1 MIMANREFLKNRNI
15 DERNSLP
22 DLMQNISPDSEEE
35 INFIDHSIYYTDQDY
50 KECISRS
57 KGALRML
64 NLNCAGLNAKF
75 DNLKIFLAEC
85 NNNFFP
91 LHVITLQ
98 ETHINSNADVQYFEL
113 PGYTLVYDLAR
124 INSFGGVAIYV
135 HDSFSFTRLDIDK
148 FKQDSS
154 VYESMYLEIYN
165 KDVRFHK
172 YVIGSVYRRPS
183 DLLDDLT
190 QFNEEFSVTLSNI
203 HAVSRQAYVNG
214 DYNIDLLQLHTN
226 THYNAFYENI
236 TAQGFFPKIT
246 RPTRSFGNSHKLI
259 DNVLTNNLCKQH
271 TSGILTHQISDHFM
285 SFSIVE
291 GNIKNIKEPVK
302 YIEVQNINSAS
313 IINFKNSVGNS
324 NLFSQFDL
332 SLDANPNDNYNILSS
347 ILEQAKNKH
356 IPKRIQRLNRR
367 KHFIEPWM
375 NRELLTLINKKNDKY
390 RDWKSTNNDV
400 EYEVKK
406 FNFKTFER
414 IVKENIRAAKREYYF
429 KTFTAQKRDMKKTWK
444 TIDETLNRRKNKS
457 KFPSEFIVNNRS
469 ITDHKEIA
477 DQFNIFFSNIG
488 STLSHSIEINDN
500 TLDFTDYL
508 NNPTEHRFNFNRI
521 TESET
526 LSIINKLKSKNSS
539 GKDEISN
546 KLLKS
551 IKDEIAKPLTIII
564 NQSLKTGI
572 FPEALKIAKVKPL
585 YKKGDNFCLNNYRPI
600 SLLPTISKIF
610 ERVMFTQLYSYL
622 NAHNLLSEQQY
633 GFRSQHSTEL
643 ACVKLVD
650 YITTEMD
657 NIKKIKTPTAIFLDL
672 SKAFDTLNFN
682 ILLNKLQY
690 YGIHGIALSLIKS
703 YLTNRFQYVQFENS
717 ESDLLEIKTGIPQGS
732 ILGPLFFS
740 IMINDLVKSSNKF
753 KFLMYADDTTIYFNL
768 EDFPLEDREVLIND
782 ELEKVN
788 KWLKLNKLAVNVD
801 KTKSMLFHKR
811 RPVIPIQFSMNNRVI
826 DVVQHFNYL
835 GIMLDADMSWKT
847 HVAMVRNKLSRI
859 NGILHRLKYI
869 YPQNVLITLYKS
881 LFVPHINYGSL
892 VWGHAGGA
900 LDKIKKKAVRTITYS
915 NYAAHSEP
923 LLKELN
929 LLKVKDLFEL
939 KILKFLFKLYHNTLP
954 PYFNSYRSYFEKIVT
969 PYTLRPHPL
978 PVPRVSHVF
987 AEAGLLYK
995 LVVTKNKF
1003 AASDEVISCRI
1014 NDQSY
1019 SLIGFNQYVIKKMV
1033 DGYSY
1038 VCVLNH
1044 CHTCGRA

>member
-1 MIMANREFLKNRNI
+1 
-15 DERNSLP
+15 
-22 DLMQNISPDSEEE
+22 
-35 INFIDHSIYYTDQDY
+35 
-50 KECISRS
+50 
-57 KGALRML
+57 
-64 NLNCAGLNAKF
+64 
-75 DNLKIFLAEC
+75 
-85 NNNFFP
+85 
-91 LHVITLQ
+91 
-98 ETHINSNADVQYFEL
+98 
-113 PGYTLVYDLAR
+113 
-124 INSFGGVAIYV
+124 
-135 HDSFSFTRLDIDK
+135 
-148 FKQDSS
+148 
-154 VYESMYLEIYN
+154 
-165 KDVRFHK
+165 
-172 YVIGSVYRRPS
+172 
-183 DLLDDLT
+183 
-190 QFNEEFSVTLSNI
+190 
-203 HAVSRQAYVNG
+203 
-214 DYNIDLLQLHTN
+214 
-226 THYNAFYENI
+226 
-236 TAQGFFPKIT
+236 
-246 RPTRSFGNSHKLI
+246 
-259 DNVLTNNLCKQH
+259 
-271 TSGILTHQISDHFM
+271 
-285 SFSIVE
+285 
-291 GNIKNIKEPVK
+291 
-302 YIEVQNINSAS
+302 
-313 IINFKNSVGNS
+313 
-324 NLFSQFDL
+324 
-332 SLDANPNDNYNILSS
+332 
-347 ILEQAKNKH
+347 
-356 IPKRIQRLNRR
+356 
-367 KHFIEPWM
+367 M

-390 RDWKSTNNDV
+390 RDWKSTNNNV

-406 FNFKTFER
+406 INFKTFEK
-414 IVKENIRAAKREYYF
+414 IVKDNIRAAKQEYYF
-429 KTFTAQKRDMKKTWK
+429 KTFTSQKNDMKKTWK

-469 ITDHKEIA
+469 IADQKEIA

-488 STLSHSIEINDN
+488 STLSDSIEIADS

-508 NNPTEHRFNFNRI
+508 NNPTEHHFNFNTI

-526 LSIINKLKSKNSS
+526 LSIINKLKNKNSS

-564 NQSLKTGI
+564 NQSLKTGV
-572 FPEALKIAKVKPL
+572 FPDALKIAKVKPL

-622 NAHNLLSEQQY
+622 NANNLLSEQQY

-690 YGIHGIALSLIKS
+690 YGIDGISLSLIRS
-703 YLTNRFQYVQFENS
+703 YLTDRFQYVQFENS

-740 IMINDLVKSSNKF
+740 IMINDLVNSSNKF

-768 EDFPLEDREVLIND
+768 EDFPIENREVLINN

-811 RPVIPIQFSMNNRVI
+811 RPVTPIQFSMNNRII
-826 DVVQHFNYL
+826 DVVQYFNYL

-869 YPQNVLITLYKS
+869 YPQSILITLYKS

-892 VWGHAGGA
+892 LWGHAGGA
-900 LDKIKKKAVRTITYS
+900 LDKIQKKAVRTITYS
-915 NYAAHSEP
+915 NYIAHSEP

-939 KILKFLFKLYHNTLP
+939 KILKFLFKLYHNNLP
-954 PYFNSYRSYFEKIVT
+954 PYFNSYRSHLEKIVT

-995 LVVTKNKF
+995 LVVIKNKF
-1003 AASDEVISCRI
+1003 AASDEVISFRI

-1033 DGYSY
+1033 DSYSY

>member
-1 MIMANREFLKNRNI
+1 
-15 DERNSLP
+15 
-22 DLMQNISPDSEEE
+22 
-35 INFIDHSIYYTDQDY
+35 
-50 KECISRS
+50 
-57 KGALRML
+57 
-64 NLNCAGLNAKF
+64 
-75 DNLKIFLAEC
+75 
-85 NNNFFP
+85 
-91 LHVITLQ
+91 
-98 ETHINSNADVQYFEL
+98 
-113 PGYTLVYDLAR
+113 
-124 INSFGGVAIYV
+124 
-135 HDSFSFTRLDIDK
+135 
-148 FKQDSS
+148 
-154 VYESMYLEIYN
+154 
-165 KDVRFHK
+165 
-172 YVIGSVYRRPS
+172 
-183 DLLDDLT
+183 
-190 QFNEEFSVTLSNI
+190 
-203 HAVSRQAYVNG
+203 
-214 DYNIDLLQLHTN
+214 
-226 THYNAFYENI
+226 
-236 TAQGFFPKIT
+236 
-246 RPTRSFGNSHKLI
+246 
-259 DNVLTNNLCKQH
+259 
-271 TSGILTHQISDHFM
+271 
-285 SFSIVE
+285 
-291 GNIKNIKEPVK
+291 
-302 YIEVQNINSAS
+302 
-313 IINFKNSVGNS
+313 
-324 NLFSQFDL
+324 
-332 SLDANPNDNYNILSS
+332 
-347 ILEQAKNKH
+347 
-356 IPKRIQRLNRR
+356 
-367 KHFIEPWM
+367 M

-406 FNFKTFER
+406 VNFKTFEK
-414 IVKENIRAAKREYYF
+414 IVKDNIRAAKREYYF
-429 KTFTAQKRDMKKTWK
+429 KTFTSQKNDIKKTWK

-469 ITDHKEIA
+469 IADQKEIA

-488 STLSHSIEINDN
+488 STLSDSIEIDDS

-508 NNPTEHRFNFNRI
+508 NNPTQHHFNFNTI

-526 LSIINKLKSKNSS
+526 LSIINKLKNKNSS

-564 NQSLKTGI
+564 NQSLKTGV
-572 FPEALKIAKVKPL
+572 FPDALKIAKVKPL

-622 NAHNLLSEQQY
+622 NANNLLSEQQY

-657 NIKKIKTPTAIFLDL
+657 NIKKIKTPTAIYLDL

-690 YGIHGIALSLIKS
+690 YGINGISLSLIRN

-740 IMINDLVKSSNKF
+740 IMINDLVNSSNKF

-768 EDFPLEDREVLIND
+768 EDFPIENREVLINN

-811 RPVIPIQFSMNNRVI
+811 RPVTPIQFSMNNRII

-869 YPQNVLITLYKS
+869 YPQNILITLYKS

-892 VWGHAGGA
+892 LWGHAGGA
-900 LDKIKKKAVRTITYS
+900 LDKIQKKTVRTITYS
-915 NYAAHSEP
+915 NYIAHSEP

-939 KILKFLFKLYHNTLP
+939 KILKFLFKLYHNNLP
-954 PYFNSYRSYFEKIVT
+954 PYFNSYRSHLEKIVT

-995 LVVTKNKF
+995 LVVIKNKF
-1003 AASDEVISCRI
+1003 AASDEVISFRI

-1033 DGYSY
+1033 DSYSY

>member
-1 MIMANREFLKNRNI
+1 M
-15 DERNSLP
+15 
-22 DLMQNISPDSEEE
+22 
-35 INFIDHSIYYTDQDY
+35 
-50 KECISRS
+50 
-57 KGALRML
+57 
-64 NLNCAGLNAKF
+64 
-75 DNLKIFLAEC
+75 
-85 NNNFFP
+85 
-91 LHVITLQ
+91 
-98 ETHINSNADVQYFEL
+98 
-113 PGYTLVYDLAR
+113 
-124 INSFGGVAIYV
+124 
-135 HDSFSFTRLDIDK
+135 
-148 FKQDSS
+148 
-154 VYESMYLEIYN
+154 
-165 KDVRFHK
+165 KD
-172 YVIGSVYRRPS
+172 
-183 DLLDDLT
+183 
-190 QFNEEFSVTLSNI
+190 
-203 HAVSRQAYVNG
+203 
-214 DYNIDLLQLHTN
+214 
-226 THYNAFYENI
+226 
-236 TAQGFFPKIT
+236 
-246 RPTRSFGNSHKLI
+246 
-259 DNVLTNNLCKQH
+259 
-271 TSGILTHQISDHFM
+271 
-285 SFSIVE
+285 
-291 GNIKNIKEPVK
+291 
-302 YIEVQNINSAS
+302 
-313 IINFKNSVGNS
+313 
-324 NLFSQFDL
+324 
-332 SLDANPNDNYNILSS
+332 
-347 ILEQAKNKH
+347 
-356 IPKRIQRLNRR
+356 
-367 KHFIEPWM
+367 
-375 NRELLTLINKKNDKY
+375 
-390 RDWKSTNNDV
+390 
-400 EYEVKK
+400 
-406 FNFKTFER
+406 
-414 IVKENIRAAKREYYF
+414 NIRAAKREYYF
-429 KTFTAQKRDMKKTWK
+429 KTFTSQKNDMKKTWK

-469 ITDHKEIA
+469 IADQKEIA
-477 DQFNIFFSNIG
+477 DQFNIFFSSIG
-488 STLSHSIEINDN
+488 STLSDSIEIADS

-508 NNPTEHRFNFNRI
+508 NNPTEHHFNFNTI

-526 LSIINKLKSKNSS
+526 LSIINKLKNKNSS

-564 NQSLKTGI
+564 NQSLKTGV
-572 FPEALKIAKVKPL
+572 FPDALKIAKVKPL

-622 NAHNLLSEQQY
+622 NANNLLSEQQY

-690 YGIHGIALSLIKS
+690 YGIDGISLSLIRS
-703 YLTNRFQYVQFENS
+703 YLTDRFQYVQFENS

-740 IMINDLVKSSNKF
+740 IMINDLVNSSNKF

-768 EDFPLEDREVLIND
+768 EDFPIENREVLINN

-811 RPVIPIQFSMNNRVI
+811 RPVTPIQFSMNNRII
-826 DVVQHFNYL
+826 DVVQYFNYL

-847 HVAMVRNKLSRI
+847 HVAMVRNKLSSI

-869 YPQNVLITLYKS
+869 YPQSILITLYKS

-892 VWGHAGGA
+892 LWGHAGGA
-900 LDKIKKKAVRTITYS
+900 LDKIQKKAVRTITYS
-915 NYAAHSEP
+915 NYIAHSEP

-939 KILKFLFKLYHNTLP
+939 KILKFLFKLYHNNLP
-954 PYFNSYRSYFEKIVT
+954 PYFNSYRSHLEKIVT

-995 LVVTKNKF
+995 LVVIKNKF
-1003 AASDEVISCRI
+1003 AASDEVISFRI

-1033 DGYSY
+1033 DSYSY

>member
-1 MIMANREFLKNRNI
+1 M
-15 DERNSLP
+15 
-22 DLMQNISPDSEEE
+22 
-35 INFIDHSIYYTDQDY
+35 
-50 KECISRS
+50 
-57 KGALRML
+57 
-64 NLNCAGLNAKF
+64 
-75 DNLKIFLAEC
+75 
-85 NNNFFP
+85 
-91 LHVITLQ
+91 
-98 ETHINSNADVQYFEL
+98 
-113 PGYTLVYDLAR
+113 
-124 INSFGGVAIYV
+124 
-135 HDSFSFTRLDIDK
+135 
-148 FKQDSS
+148 
-154 VYESMYLEIYN
+154 
-165 KDVRFHK
+165 
-172 YVIGSVYRRPS
+172 
-183 DLLDDLT
+183 
-190 QFNEEFSVTLSNI
+190 
-203 HAVSRQAYVNG
+203 
-214 DYNIDLLQLHTN
+214 
-226 THYNAFYENI
+226 
-236 TAQGFFPKIT
+236 
-246 RPTRSFGNSHKLI
+246 
-259 DNVLTNNLCKQH
+259 
-271 TSGILTHQISDHFM
+271 
-285 SFSIVE
+285 
-291 GNIKNIKEPVK
+291 
-302 YIEVQNINSAS
+302 
-313 IINFKNSVGNS
+313 
-324 NLFSQFDL
+324 
-332 SLDANPNDNYNILSS
+332 
-347 ILEQAKNKH
+347 EQAKNKH

-406 FNFKTFER
+406 INFKTFER

-488 STLSHSIEINDN
+488 STLSDSIEINDN

-657 NIKKIKTPTAIFLDL
+657 NTKKIKTPTAIFLDL

-740 IMINDLVKSSNKF
+740 IMINDLVKSSNTF

-768 EDFPLEDREVLIND
+768 EDFPLEDREVSIND

-900 LDKIKKKAVRTITYS
+900 LDKIQKKAVRTITYS
-915 NYAAHSEP
+915 NYVAHSEP

-954 PYFNSYRSYFEKIVT
+954 TYFNSYRSYLEKIVT

-1003 AASDEVISCRI
+1003 AASDEVISCMW
-1014 NDQSY
+1014 
-1019 SLIGFNQYVIKKMV
+1019 L
-1033 DGYSY
+1033 
-1038 VCVLNH
+1038 
-1044 CHTCGRA
+1044 

>member
-1 MIMANREFLKNRNI
+1 M
-15 DERNSLP
+15 
-22 DLMQNISPDSEEE
+22 
-35 INFIDHSIYYTDQDY
+35 
-50 KECISRS
+50 
-57 KGALRML
+57 
-64 NLNCAGLNAKF
+64 
-75 DNLKIFLAEC
+75 
-85 NNNFFP
+85 
-91 LHVITLQ
+91 
-98 ETHINSNADVQYFEL
+98 
-113 PGYTLVYDLAR
+113 
-124 INSFGGVAIYV
+124 
-135 HDSFSFTRLDIDK
+135 
-148 FKQDSS
+148 
-154 VYESMYLEIYN
+154 
-165 KDVRFHK
+165 KD
-172 YVIGSVYRRPS
+172 
-183 DLLDDLT
+183 
-190 QFNEEFSVTLSNI
+190 
-203 HAVSRQAYVNG
+203 
-214 DYNIDLLQLHTN
+214 
-226 THYNAFYENI
+226 
-236 TAQGFFPKIT
+236 
-246 RPTRSFGNSHKLI
+246 
-259 DNVLTNNLCKQH
+259 
-271 TSGILTHQISDHFM
+271 
-285 SFSIVE
+285 
-291 GNIKNIKEPVK
+291 
-302 YIEVQNINSAS
+302 
-313 IINFKNSVGNS
+313 
-324 NLFSQFDL
+324 
-332 SLDANPNDNYNILSS
+332 
-347 ILEQAKNKH
+347 
-356 IPKRIQRLNRR
+356 
-367 KHFIEPWM
+367 
-375 NRELLTLINKKNDKY
+375 
-390 RDWKSTNNDV
+390 
-400 EYEVKK
+400 
-406 FNFKTFER
+406 
-414 IVKENIRAAKREYYF
+414 NIRAAKREYYF
-429 KTFTAQKRDMKKTWK
+429 KTFTSQKKNIKKTWK

-469 ITDHKEIA
+469 IADQKEIA

-488 STLSHSIEINDN
+488 STLSDSIEIDDS

-508 NNPTEHRFNFNRI
+508 NNPTQHHFNFNTI

-526 LSIINKLKSKNSS
+526 LSIISKLKNKNSS

-564 NQSLKTGI
+564 NQSLKTGV
-572 FPEALKIAKVKPL
+572 FPDALKIAKVKPL

-622 NAHNLLSEQQY
+622 NANNLLSEQQY

-657 NIKKIKTPTAIFLDL
+657 NIKKIKTPTAIYLDL
-672 SKAFDTLNFN
+672 SKAFDTLNFS

-690 YGIHGIALSLIKS
+690 YGINGISLSLIRN

-740 IMINDLVKSSNKF
+740 IMINDLVNSSNKF

-768 EDFPLEDREVLIND
+768 KDFPIENREVLINN

-811 RPVIPIQFSMNNRVI
+811 RPVTPIQFSMNNRII

-859 NGILHRLKYI
+859 NGILHRVKYI
-869 YPQNVLITLYKS
+869 YPQSLLITLYKS

-892 VWGHAGGA
+892 LWGHAGGA
-900 LDKIKKKAVRTITYS
+900 LDKIQKKAVRTITYS
-915 NYAAHSEP
+915 NYIAHSEP

-939 KILKFLFKLYHNTLP
+939 KILKFLFKLYHNNLP
-954 PYFNSYRSYFEKIVT
+954 PYFNSYRSHLEKIVT

-995 LVVTKNKF
+995 LVVIKNKF
-1003 AASDEVISCRI
+1003 AASDEVISVV
-1014 NDQSY
+1014 Y
-1019 SLIGFNQYVIKKMV
+1019 FGGFGANKV
-1033 DGYSY
+1033 
-1038 VCVLNH
+1038 
-1044 CHTCGRA
+1044 

>member
-1 MIMANREFLKNRNI
+1 
-15 DERNSLP
+15 
-22 DLMQNISPDSEEE
+22 
-35 INFIDHSIYYTDQDY
+35 
-50 KECISRS
+50 
-57 KGALRML
+57 
-64 NLNCAGLNAKF
+64 
-75 DNLKIFLAEC
+75 
-85 NNNFFP
+85 
-91 LHVITLQ
+91 
-98 ETHINSNADVQYFEL
+98 
-113 PGYTLVYDLAR
+113 
-124 INSFGGVAIYV
+124 
-135 HDSFSFTRLDIDK
+135 
-148 FKQDSS
+148 
-154 VYESMYLEIYN
+154 
-165 KDVRFHK
+165 
-172 YVIGSVYRRPS
+172 
-183 DLLDDLT
+183 
-190 QFNEEFSVTLSNI
+190 
-203 HAVSRQAYVNG
+203 
-214 DYNIDLLQLHTN
+214 
-226 THYNAFYENI
+226 
-236 TAQGFFPKIT
+236 
-246 RPTRSFGNSHKLI
+246 
-259 DNVLTNNLCKQH
+259 
-271 TSGILTHQISDHFM
+271 M

-291 GNIKNIKEPVK
+291 GNIKTIKEPVK

-356 IPKRIQRLNRR
+356 IPKIIQRLNRR

-406 FNFKTFER
+406 INFKTFER

-488 STLSHSIEINDN
+488 STLSDSIEINDN
-500 TLDFTDYL
+500 TIDFTDYF

-717 ESDLLEIKTGIPQGS
+717 ESDLLEIKTGILQGS

-881 LFVPHINYGSL
+881 LFVPP
-892 VWGHAGGA
+892 W
-900 LDKIKKKAVRTITYS
+900 IT
-915 NYAAHSEP
+915 
-923 LLKELN
+923 
-929 LLKVKDLFEL
+929 
-939 KILKFLFKLYHNTLP
+939 
-954 PYFNSYRSYFEKIVT
+954 
-969 PYTLRPHPL
+969 
-978 PVPRVSHVF
+978 
-987 AEAGLLYK
+987 GL
-995 LVVTKNKF
+995 
-1003 AASDEVISCRI
+1003 
-1014 NDQSY
+1014 
-1019 SLIGFNQYVIKKMV
+1019 G
-1033 DGYSY
+1033 
-1038 VCVLNH
+1038 
-1044 CHTCGRA
+1044 TCGGSTRQNF

>member
-1 MIMANREFLKNRNI
+1 M
-15 DERNSLP
+15 
-22 DLMQNISPDSEEE
+22 
-35 INFIDHSIYYTDQDY
+35 
-50 KECISRS
+50 
-57 KGALRML
+57 
-64 NLNCAGLNAKF
+64 
-75 DNLKIFLAEC
+75 
-85 NNNFFP
+85 
-91 LHVITLQ
+91 
-98 ETHINSNADVQYFEL
+98 
-113 PGYTLVYDLAR
+113 
-124 INSFGGVAIYV
+124 
-135 HDSFSFTRLDIDK
+135 FT
-148 FKQDSS
+148 
-154 VYESMYLEIYN
+154 
-165 KDVRFHK
+165 
-172 YVIGSVYRRPS
+172 
-183 DLLDDLT
+183 
-190 QFNEEFSVTLSNI
+190 
-203 HAVSRQAYVNG
+203 
-214 DYNIDLLQLHTN
+214 
-226 THYNAFYENI
+226 
-236 TAQGFFPKIT
+236 TAST
-246 RPTRSFGNSHKLI
+246 
-259 DNVLTNNLCKQH
+259 
-271 TSGILTHQISDHFM
+271 
-285 SFSIVE
+285 
-291 GNIKNIKEPVK
+291 
-302 YIEVQNINSAS
+302 
-313 IINFKNSVGNS
+313 
-324 NLFSQFDL
+324 
-332 SLDANPNDNYNILSS
+332 
-347 ILEQAKNKH
+347 
-356 IPKRIQRLNRR
+356 
-367 KHFIEPWM
+367 
-375 NRELLTLINKKNDKY
+375 LLTLSDSI
-390 RDWKSTNNDV
+390 
-400 EYEVKK
+400 E
-406 FNFKTFER
+406 
-414 IVKENIRAAKREYYF
+414 IA
-429 KTFTAQKRDMKKTWK
+429 
-444 TIDETLNRRKNKS
+444 ETLS
-457 KFPSEFIVNNRS
+457 DS
-469 ITDHKEIA
+469 IEIA
-477 DQFNIFFSNIG
+477 DS
-488 STLSHSIEINDN
+488 

-508 NNPTEHRFNFNRI
+508 NNPTEHHFNFNTI

-526 LSIINKLKSKNSS
+526 LSIINKLKNKNSS

-564 NQSLKTGI
+564 NQSLKTGV
-572 FPEALKIAKVKPL
+572 FPDALKIAKVKPL

-622 NAHNLLSEQQY
+622 NANNLLSEQQY

-690 YGIHGIALSLIKS
+690 YGIDGISLSLIRS
-703 YLTNRFQYVQFENS
+703 YLTDRFQYVQFENS

-740 IMINDLVKSSNKF
+740 IMINDLVNSSNKF

-768 EDFPLEDREVLIND
+768 EDFPIENREVLINN

-811 RPVIPIQFSMNNRVI
+811 RPVTPIQFSMNNRII
-826 DVVQHFNYL
+826 DVVQYFNYL

-869 YPQNVLITLYKS
+869 YPQSILITLYKS

-892 VWGHAGGA
+892 LWGHAGGA
-900 LDKIKKKAVRTITYS
+900 LDKIQKKAVRTITYS
-915 NYAAHSEP
+915 NYIAHSEP

-939 KILKFLFKLYHNTLP
+939 KILKFLFKLYHNNLP
-954 PYFNSYRSYFEKIVT
+954 PYFNSYRSHLEKIVT

-995 LVVTKNKF
+995 LVVIKNKF
-1003 AASDEVISCRI
+1003 AASDEVISFRI

-1033 DGYSY
+1033 DSYSY

>member
-1 MIMANREFLKNRNI
+1 M
-15 DERNSLP
+15 
-22 DLMQNISPDSEEE
+22 
-35 INFIDHSIYYTDQDY
+35 
-50 KECISRS
+50 
-57 KGALRML
+57 
-64 NLNCAGLNAKF
+64 
-75 DNLKIFLAEC
+75 
-85 NNNFFP
+85 
-91 LHVITLQ
+91 
-98 ETHINSNADVQYFEL
+98 
-113 PGYTLVYDLAR
+113 
-124 INSFGGVAIYV
+124 
-135 HDSFSFTRLDIDK
+135 
-148 FKQDSS
+148 
-154 VYESMYLEIYN
+154 
-165 KDVRFHK
+165 KD
-172 YVIGSVYRRPS
+172 
-183 DLLDDLT
+183 
-190 QFNEEFSVTLSNI
+190 
-203 HAVSRQAYVNG
+203 
-214 DYNIDLLQLHTN
+214 
-226 THYNAFYENI
+226 
-236 TAQGFFPKIT
+236 
-246 RPTRSFGNSHKLI
+246 
-259 DNVLTNNLCKQH
+259 
-271 TSGILTHQISDHFM
+271 
-285 SFSIVE
+285 
-291 GNIKNIKEPVK
+291 NIK
-302 YIEVQNINSAS
+302 
-313 IINFKNSVGNS
+313 
-324 NLFSQFDL
+324 
-332 SLDANPNDNYNILSS
+332 
-347 ILEQAKNKH
+347 
-356 IPKRIQRLNRR
+356 
-367 KHFIEPWM
+367 
-375 NRELLTLINKKNDKY
+375 
-390 RDWKSTNNDV
+390 
-400 EYEVKK
+400 
-406 FNFKTFER
+406 
-414 IVKENIRAAKREYYF
+414 AAKREYYF
-429 KTFTAQKRDMKKTWK
+429 KTFTSQKNDIKKTWK

-469 ITDHKEIA
+469 IADQKEIA

-488 STLSHSIEINDN
+488 STLSDSIEIDDS

-508 NNPTEHRFNFNRI
+508 NNPTQHHFNFNTI

-564 NQSLKTGI
+564 NQSLKTGV
-572 FPEALKIAKVKPL
+572 FPDALKIAKVKPL

-600 SLLPTISKIF
+600 SLLPIISKIF

-622 NAHNLLSEQQY
+622 NANNLLSEQQY
-633 GFRSQHSTEL
+633 GFRSQRSTEL

-657 NIKKIKTPTAIFLDL
+657 NIKKIKTPTAIYLDL

-690 YGIHGIALSLIKS
+690 YGINGISLSLIKN

-740 IMINDLVKSSNKF
+740 IMINDLVNSSNKF

-768 EDFPLEDREVLIND
+768 EDFPIENREVLINN

-811 RPVIPIQFSMNNRVI
+811 RPVTPIQFSMNNRII

-869 YPQNVLITLYKS
+869 YPQNILITLYKS

-892 VWGHAGGA
+892 LWGHAGGA
-900 LDKIKKKAVRTITYS
+900 LDKIQKKAVRTITYS
-915 NYAAHSEP
+915 NYIAHSEP

-939 KILKFLFKLYHNTLP
+939 KILKFLFKLYHNNLP
-954 PYFNSYRSYFEKIVT
+954 PYFNSYRSHLEKIIT

-995 LVVTKNKF
+995 LVVIKNKF
-1003 AASDEVISCRI
+1003 AASDEVISFRI

-1033 DGYSY
+1033 DSYSY